1 MTGST
6 IFHLTLCS
14 TNLTRRIVKITN
26 DFVDLSVVLSK
37 YHEFADI
44 FGNVKAKNMASYYL
58 YNLQIKLENRKK
70 LPVGTIYL
78 LLATEQEVLKKL

>member
-37 YHEFADI
+37 YHEFANI
-44 FGNVKAKNMASYYL
+44 FGNVKAKNMASHYL
-58 YNLQIKLENRKK
+58 YNLQIKLENREK